1 VVVAD
6 VLQGGSNRFNQ
17 VVLADRG
24 HGWSPEKGQK

>member
-6 VLQGGSNRFNQ
+6 VLQCGCDRFNQ

-24 HGWSPEKGQK
+24 HVNSPEKGQR